1 MERFVDD
8 DGMVRSHCD
17 MNTSTGRILSVEPNV
32 QTVPKDDLVDGM
44 GLRHL
49 FRAQPGEYRRAVFA
63 SWSCFKQSWLGFYSR
78 KIGIF
83 RLCPN

>member
-1 MERFVDD
+1 MVRFVDD

-49 FRAQPGEYRRAVFA
+49 FRAQPGEYRRACVCELELLQTVLVRFLLKKD
-63 SWSCFKQSWLGFYSR
+63 WHL
-78 KIGIF
+78 
-83 RLCPN
+83 